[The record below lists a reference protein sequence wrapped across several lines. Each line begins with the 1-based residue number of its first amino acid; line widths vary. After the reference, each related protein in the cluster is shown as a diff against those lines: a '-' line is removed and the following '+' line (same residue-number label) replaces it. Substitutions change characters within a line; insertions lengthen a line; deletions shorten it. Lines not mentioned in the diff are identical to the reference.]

1 MTKQNE
7 NTVEATETVE
17 PTETN
22 EAVEQEKETDTTKVK
37 VTFTNIKYFN
47 EEKETVSEMKIIG
60 KLTMIAAK
68 KMVKELEG
76 KNVLISKDNVKE
88 EFYVNT
94 VALYALKESA

>member
-1 MTKQNE
+1 MTTKAN
-7 NTVEATETVE
+7 ETVNDQVE
-17 PTETN
+17 VDEALEQAGDN
-22 EAVEQEKETDTTKVK
+22 ETTKVK